1 MPRVFCSGNPHQA
14 LVTILEHAQTLCCV
28 VPLIEKNRLATSL
41 LLSNDAGRGIGYFDQ
56 NSDQVAEGVLRVG
69 CDNHGV
75 SMGQSRIRSSPC
87 TSCCSKKNRMNVG
100 VFPQISSNLDEG
112 RLTPKRHKKHMGFLQ
127 SFTPLPCIFS
137 PISTTPW
144 ATKPYPHRLASHRRS
159 PTRGSAASR
168 EEKAMS
174 YGRERR
180 WVGPERS
187 RC

>member
-56 NSDQVAEGVLRVG
+56 NNWSDQVAEGVLRVG

-112 RLTPKRHKKHMGFLQ
+112 RLKPKRHKTHGPHGVSSVLHPPSLYLQ
-127 SFTPLPCIFS
+127 SYFNHAMGDQTIPPPARLP
-137 PISTTPW
+137 
-144 ATKPYPHRLASHRRS
+144 
-159 PTRGSAASR
+159 
-168 EEKAMS
+168 
-174 YGRERR
+174 
-180 WVGPERS
+180 
-187 RC
+187 